1 MTSQNTIHPTAIV
14 SKKTQIGKNVAIGPF
29 TVVYDNVVIGD
40 NTVIDGF
47 CEIGYP
53 TKLADEETLVIGKNS
68 LIRSHSIF
76 YQGSVFGEE
85 LVTGHHVTIREKTI
99 AGKNLHIGS
108 LCDFQGNITIGDYA
122 RTHSKVHIGEHST
135 IGNFVWI
142 FPYVVLTNDPCP
154 PSNQLFGVTVEDY
167 AVIAA
172 KSVIL
177 PGVNIGT
184 HSLVAAQSMVRRDVL
199 PYQVV
204 AGCPARRICDT
215 SAIKLKDGSGGD
227 AYPWPRHFHRGYP
240 PHIVDQWNKTY
251 Q

>member
-1 MTSQNTIHPTAIV
+1 MKPVNNFHHTAVV
-14 SKKTQIGKNVAIGPF
+14 SKKADIGNNVTIGPF
-29 TVVYDNVVIGD
+29 TIVYDNVVVGD
-40 NTVIDGF
+40 NSVIEGY

-53 TKLADEETLVIGKNS
+53 TKLANEHLVIGENS
-68 LIRSHSIF
+68 LIRSHCIF
-76 YQGSVFGEE
+76 YQGSIFADG
-85 LVTGHHVTIREKTI
+85 LITGHYAIVREKTK
-99 AGKNLHIGS
+99 AGKNLHIGTMT
-108 LCDFQGNITIGDYA
+108 DIQGDCTIGDYV
-122 RTHSKVHIGEHST
+122 RMHSKIHIGERSN

-154 PSNQLFGVTVEDY
+154 PSNQLIGVTVEDY

-184 HSLVAAQSMVRRDVL
+184 HSLVGAHSMVMNDVQ

-204 AGCPARRICDT
+204 AGIPARKICDT
-215 SAIKLKDGSGGD
+215 SAIKLKDGSGNN
-227 AYPWPRHFHRGYP
+227 AYPWPRYFHRGYP
-240 PHIVDQWNKTY
+240 KSVVDQWNKEY